1 MDKPYLTLKEIEGVV
16 VHDLYLKK
24 EVAKRAEAF
33 EYLDNVDQMAYYI
46 GGERIAPPPIR
57 CDWMVKKVFFPGV
70 EAYFLFHHRDEEL
83 PSSMQVLFS
92 GENVRELKG
101 DDLSVLAI
109 ATINHMI
116 HYIRGVRPVDDLPE
130 ICRVV

>member
-1 MDKPYLTLKEIEGVV
+1 MDKSYLTLKEIEGVV

-33 EYLDNVDQMAYYI
+33 EYLDNVDEMAYYI
-46 GGERIAPPPIR
+46 GGERVASPPIR
-57 CDWMVKKVFFPGV
+57 CDWMVKKTFYPGV
-70 EAYFLFHHRDEEL
+70 EAYFLYHHKDDEL
-83 PSSMQVLFS
+83 PPSMQVLFS
-92 GENVRELKG
+92 GGRVKELKG

-116 HYIRGVRPVDDLPE
+116 HYIRQSHPGRTLPE
-130 ICRVV
+130 ICQVV

>member
-1 MDKPYLTLKEIEGVV
+1 MDKEFLTLKEIEGVV

-24 EVAKRAEAF
+24 EVARRVEPF
-33 EYLDNVDQMAYYI
+33 EYIDDIKKMIDYI
-46 GGERIAPPPIR
+46 GGERISPPPIR

-70 EAYFLFHHRDEEL
+70 EAYFLFNRKDEEL

-92 GENVRELKG
+92 GEKVRELHG

-116 HYIRGVRPVDDLPE
+116 HYISFANPGREMPE

>member
-1 MDKPYLTLKEIEGVV
+1 MDKSYLTLKEIEGVV

-24 EVAKRAEAF
+24 EVAKRSEAF
-33 EYLDNVDQMAYYI
+33 EFLDNVEKMAYYI
-46 GGERIAPPPIR
+46 GGERVAHPPIR

-70 EAYFLFHHRDEEL
+70 EAYFLFHHKDDEL

-92 GENVRELKG
+92 GEKVKELKG

-116 HYIRGVRPVDDLPE
+116 HYIRKSRSGTILPE
-130 ICRVV
+130 ICQIV

>member
-1 MDKPYLTLKEIEGVV
+1 MNKEFLTLKEIEGVV

-24 EVAKRAEAF
+24 EVARRSEPF
-33 EYLDNVDQMAYYI
+33 EYLDDVRKMTQYI
-46 GGERIAPPPIR
+46 GGEWLASPPIR
-57 CDWMVKKVFFPGV
+57 CDWMVKKVFYPGV
-70 EAYFLFHHRDEEL
+70 EAYFLYQHKDEEF

-92 GENVRELKG
+92 GEKVRELKG

-116 HYIRGVRPVDDLPE
+116 HYIRYSSPEKSLPE
-130 ICRVV
+130 ICSVI

>member
-1 MDKPYLTLKEIEGVV
+1 MDKEFLTLKEIEGVV

-24 EVAKRAEAF
+24 EVARRAEAF
-33 EYLDNVDQMAYYI
+33 EYLDDVDQMTQYI
-46 GGERIAPPPIR
+46 GGERITSPPLR
-57 CDWMVKKVFFPGV
+57 CDWMVKKIFYPGV
-70 EAYFLFHHRDEEL
+70 ETYFLYHRNDEEF

-92 GENVRELKG
+92 GERVRKLQG

-116 HYIRGVRPVDDLPE
+116 HYIRSSRPGEILPE
-130 ICRVV
+130 ICNVV

>member
-1 MDKPYLTLKEIEGVV
+1 MDKEFLTLKEIEGVV

-24 EVAKRAEAF
+24 EVARRSEPF
-33 EYLDNVDQMAYYI
+33 EYLDDVRKMTQYI
-46 GGERIAPPPIR
+46 GGEWLASPPIR
-57 CDWMVKKVFFPGV
+57 CDWMVKKVFYPGV
-70 EAYFLFHHRDEEL
+70 EAYFLYQHKDEEF

-92 GENVRELKG
+92 GEKVRVLKG

-116 HYIRGVRPVDDLPE
+116 HYIRYSSPEKSLPE
-130 ICRVV
+130 ICSVI